1 MKRNNLGTFYSAL
14 ATKVPTDRLGHTHF
28 WKDLN
33 YSSYSYE
40 RFFPEIANAPDLA
53 TKQALIHEKWAI
65 DTNRLRQTLDTLP
78 NFGGYFPQYRALNE
92 SHCTTIVDF
101 ENGDIQERGLEL
113 SHFINSVLEGSG
125 SVLDASETSDA
136 ADRAKP
142 LNLIYTLVD
151 GLL

>member
-1 MKRNNLGTFYSAL
+1 M
-14 ATKVPTDRLGHTHF
+14 
-28 WKDLN
+28 
-33 YSSYSYE
+33 
-40 RFFPEIANAPDLA
+40 
-53 TKQALIHEKWAI
+53 
-65 DTNRLRQTLDTLP
+65 
-78 NFGGYFPQYRALNE
+78 RADE
-92 SHCTTIVDF
+92 PYPATIVDF